1 MLSGE
6 YEKIIKQYKSAVY
19 GTLYA
24 YLKFNSDIDDLAQD
38 TFIYAYYNFDKLRD
52 ENKIGAWLCGIARNK
67 ALKFLRQTRYH
78 ITLDEITEIHSDT
91 DIGEIVIRKER
102 NKLIFDAIQ
111 SLSKP
116 IAETISLYYFA
127 EMNISEISKLF
138 AVSEGTI
145 KSRLHDGRKKLKGE
159 LIGMIENE
167 KQNIDTGELINKVN
181 SYIDSAKSA
190 SKIHDFPSVIRNCD
204 EAISLLENT
213 KSEYK
218 TLAKTYRMKAMAN
231 LQDRSQRIVDGEK
244 SVEYAKLSGDIC
256 YICNCMLA
264 LAFDKGGDSFR
275 EAYNAARQI
284 NYYEVCCEA
293 ACWIGTNCIN
303 QGNISEAEIWL
314 DIALYAYDKI
324 NRDST
329 VNVCDGDVIRI
340 RALTNAALKSI
351 ELLRNEN
358 RLPNNFNTLNTLAQ
372 IIHING
378 DEIKSG
384 NNYGWD
390 IPGGQF
396 NNGKYIKFFGM
407 FECRDVIYNKAW
419 STEDH
424 TVSEYYDYSGV
435 LIQKDYY
442 VISRTETITVKAGTF
457 NNCTH
462 IKVTESIP
470 NDIHGD
476 SEKYITDCEF
486 WFTLEMIDVKG
497 IIRYPNSSEYD
508 KIIELAEIKNG
519 RYEYEHFNGNGEP
532 YFDIHYKDYYEID
545 LMSDDLIIISNY
557 GYSYL

>member
-6 YEKIIKQYKSAVY
+6 YDKIIKQYKSAVY

-24 YLKFNSDIDDLAQD
+24 YLKFNSDIDDLTQD

-52 ENKIGAWLCGIARNK
+52 KEKIGAWLCGIARNK

-78 ITLDEITEIHSDT
+78 ITLDEITEIHSDI
-91 DIGEIVIRKER
+91 DVDDIVIRNER
-102 NKLIFDAIQ
+102 NTLIFDTIQ

-127 EMNISEISKLF
+127 DMSINEIAQSL

-167 KQNIDTGELINKVN
+167 HEKQNVDTGELINRVN
-181 SYIDSAKSA
+181 SYIDNATSA
-190 SKIHDFPSVIRNCD
+190 SKTHDFPSVIRNCN
-204 EAISLLENT
+204 EVISLLENT

-218 TLAKTYRMKAMAN
+218 TLAKVYRMKAMAN
-231 LQDRSQRIVDGEK
+231 LQDRSQRIADGEK
-244 SVEYAKLSGDIC
+244 SVKYAELSGDKRFIC
-256 YICNCMLA
+256 DCMLS
-264 LAFDKGGDSFR
+264 LAFDKGVDTFR
-275 EAYNAARQI
+275 EVYGIAREI
-284 NYYEVCCEA
+284 NYYEICCEA

-303 QGNISEAEIWL
+303 QGNIGEAETWF
-314 DIALYAYDKI
+314 DIALYVYEKT

-329 VNVCDGDVIRI
+329 VNACDGDVIRI
-340 RALTNAALKSI
+340 RALANAALKSI
-351 ELLRNEN
+351 ELLKNEE
-358 RLPNNFNTLNTLAQ
+358 RLPSNFSTLNTLAQ
-372 IIHING
+372 IIHIDG

-384 NNYGWD
+384 NCYGWD

-396 NNGKYIKFFGM
+396 NNGKYRLLFGI

-424 TVSEYYDYSGV
+424 TVSEYYDYDGV

-442 VISRTETITVKAGTF
+442 VISRSETITVKAGTF

-462 IKVTESIP
+462 IRVTESVS
-470 NDIHGD
+470 DDGQ
-476 SEKYITDCEF
+476 SEGEF
-486 WFTLEMIDVKG
+486 WFTPEMVEVKG
-497 IIRYPNSSEYD
+497 IVRYPNSPKHD
-508 KIIELAEIKNG
+508 GITELAEVKNG
-519 RYEYEHFNGNGEP
+519 RYEYEHFTGNGEP
-532 YFDIHYKDYYEID
+532 YSDIHYKDYYEID
-545 LMSDDLIIISNY
+545 LTSDDLIILSNY
-557 GYSYL
+557 GYSYI